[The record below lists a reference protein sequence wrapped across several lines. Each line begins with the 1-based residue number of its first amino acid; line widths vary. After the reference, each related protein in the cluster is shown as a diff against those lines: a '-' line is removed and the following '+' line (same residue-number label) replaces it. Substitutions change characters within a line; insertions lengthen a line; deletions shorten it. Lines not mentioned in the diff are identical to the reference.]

1 MSISTCPHC
10 GLQYDQDTDVEHE
23 EMCNDYQNQGP
34 FAGMNKV
41 VNKFFNEVEIIK
53 ETKCQ

>member
-41 VNKFFNEVEIIK
+41 VNKFFNEVEIIMENK
-53 ETKCQ
+53 